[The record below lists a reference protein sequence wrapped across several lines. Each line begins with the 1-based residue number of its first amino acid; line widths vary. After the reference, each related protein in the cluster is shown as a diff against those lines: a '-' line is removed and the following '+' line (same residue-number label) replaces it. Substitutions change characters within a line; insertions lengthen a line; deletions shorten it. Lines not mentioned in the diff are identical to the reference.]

1 MRKSYLFLLIV
12 LISFIMGS
20 LSATVLLTDDFT
32 GTAGTLLTAAGWT
45 AHSSAG
51 ATPMSIAAPGLT
63 YSGYA
68 GSGIGNA
75 TSASGTGEDV
85 NKSFT
90 SVNSGSVYYSFL
102 INTGITTT
110 STGYSMHF
118 MQNSTTFHG
127 RFWIR
132 LVGSDVNFGLAKTTA
147 AATWDPTNYATG
159 TTYHIVLKYT
169 FNTGSTTDDAVY
181 MFVNPTLGGSEPTPT
196 VSVTTDTAT
205 DATSISMVGIRQ
217 WNAATLARFDGIIV
231 GTAWDDVAG
240 ASLATEPTAQPT
252 SLVFDTVTTTSF
264 NVSYTAASPTADGY
278 IAVRK
283 EGSAPASDPVDGT
296 SYTAGN
302 TLGDG
307 TIAYI
312 GSGVT
317 FPESSLNPNT
327 TYYYKIYSY
336 NGTGGTSN
344 FLITSP
350 LAGSQATAVGVV
362 APTVTTVTVTA
373 ISDTSGVSGGTI
385 SADGGGSITA
395 KGVCWNTTGTP
406 TLSDSYTTDGTGTD
420 AFVSTMNP
428 LSQNQLYYVRAYAT
442 NSAGTGYGNE
452 VSFTT
457 LKSEPADHVTD
468 FAAGTATSGTIPLT
482 WTDATADGY
491 LIKGSTVS
499 AFDIVPPVDG
509 TTESNSLL
517 VRNVAQGLQTYTF
530 TGLEASTTY
539 YFRIYPYNNS
549 STNIDYKIGGI
560 VPSVTEATT
569 AVSTV
574 LYPGDIA
581 IIAVNS
587 DTPDSVEFV
596 ALADIPEGTV
606 ITFTDNAWSAAT
618 GPFFTNE
625 GYLEWTC
632 PGGGITKGTV
642 VSLPTVG
649 TMSLSTSGDN
659 IIAFEGTW
667 AERPTS
673 ENDSRFLFVFSLEA
687 FIATGT
693 PTTNQT
699 YVPAALA
706 DYSVAMTTSGT
717 EVDNAY
723 FANGAAAQ
731 TAVSVSGTKTELLA
745 LFTDYTKYYPND
757 ALLTFPTYTITVG
770 TAGPV
775 TEPTAQPTS
784 LVFSSLGANSFT
796 VSYTAA
802 SPVADGYIAIRRT
815 GSAPTS
821 DPVDGTSYVV
831 GNALGDGTVV
841 FRGSGT
847 SFGQASL
854 SPSTTYYY
862 KIYSFNGSGTT
873 TNYYVTS
880 PLAGNQTT
888 TASDP
893 FGGYYT
899 SVAGLSGASLK
910 AGLHTLVKNT
920 HTTVYSYTN
929 TTDQLN
935 YVDEDSTNTS
945 NIIETYTGWSVP
957 KTEYNTGV
965 TGWNKEHT
973 WSNSHGIND
982 ALPAYSDLHHLRP
995 CDSTVNSAK
1004 SNRDFDE
1011 GTTLYTDASPYNGY
1025 SGNTGCYTDTDI
1037 WEPRDAD
1044 KGDVARMIL
1053 YVATRYEGTDTS
1065 YDLEPVDYTFSSPSG
1080 EPYYGKLST
1089 LLTWHNADPPDGK
1102 EARRNNRIQER
1113 QGNRNPFID
1122 HPEYVTSIWGG
1133 TVAPSVTTD
1142 AITSIGL
1149 TTATGGGEVTDGGS
1163 STVTARGVCWNTTG
1177 SPTLSDSYTTD
1188 GSGTG
1193 VFVSSLTPLSSGQLY
1208 YVRAYASNSV
1218 GTTYG
1223 NEVSFTTLKAEP
1235 TDHVAGF
1242 TAGTPTSTT
1251 IPLTWTDAARVTPD
1265 GYLIKGSSVG
1275 FGDIAAP
1282 VDGTEE
1288 ANATLVRNVTQG
1300 TQTYTFMGLNS
1311 STTYYFKIYPYT
1323 NSGTAIDYK
1332 TDGTVPADSA
1342 LTDTP
1347 AASVLL
1353 VEDFEYTAAATL
1365 TSTGNWVA
1373 HSSSGVQPSV
1383 VAADNLTYANYIAD
1397 AGNCATTVFSGSAE
1411 DVNRVFTAQTTGTI
1425 YAAFLVKITS
1435 FPNTTGDY
1443 FMHLS
1448 TNPLSSFSGRIYAS
1462 KNAGDS
1468 VRFGISKASTSP
1480 AYTGFDYSLGTTY
1493 LIAVK
1498 YTIVDGD
1505 ANNTVDMWV
1514 NPVITGSE
1522 PAAQISAPDVAG
1534 ADVANIGS
1542 IAIRQ
1547 GTNTPITKIDGI
1559 RIAQSWELLFPSTSA
1574 PYINAT
1580 GTLDPFTAVVGT
1592 PSDAQTYT
1600 VTGANLTSNI
1610 TVTAPTGFELSL
1622 TGSRIWA
1629 GSVEVPQTGGDANST
1644 VYVRF
1649 NPSTPG
1655 AYPAA
1660 DITHTATDATTVYK
1674 SVSGNAYS
1682 GQIVVTESLTPF
1694 TSIVGT
1700 PTAAQT
1706 YHVTGSNLSNFI
1718 DLTVAGPFQIMDT
1731 THPSPT
1737 WETVLSLAPNFN
1749 GDIDVRNNPT
1759 VAGAQVGTITHSVDG
1774 GGAETVVVDLS
1785 GTATDPDP
1793 VISVVPA
1800 SMIIGAPSG
1809 SSSTQMAIITSANLT
1824 SLINIASTG
1833 LYTFAATDSGTFT
1846 NPYQITSG
1854 YNGTIEFW
1862 IKFSPA
1868 AQTIYNDEI
1877 ILTSG
1882 AVGDTIIVTGY
1893 GLEPGATYAPD
1904 LFLSEY
1910 IEGSAYNKGV
1920 EIYNG
1925 TGHPVN
1931 LSGYRLANYY
1941 NGLLTPNLLALP
1953 DTLLANGSC
1962 FTIAY
1967 ATASAPLLA
1976 LADVITNNGS
1986 VNFNGDDAVVIEKTI
2001 NGTDW
2006 SYVDIFGRIGDDP
2019 GTAWTGTDGYT
2030 TVNKTLV
2037 RKASVYNGITVSPTG
2052 TGPTAF
2058 TTLNSEWDMYDVDT
2072 FTNFGIHSFYPGA
2085 VLAEAPVILPADGYQ
2100 TGSINVTMST
2110 TTPGG
2115 VIWYT
2120 LDNSEPTN
2128 AAPSLNYSVT
2138 GSFGVSTTTTV
2149 KAITYASGYA
2159 PSSVSVA
2166 NYNYATEIADIAT
2179 LRAQTVGTGVIYKL
2193 TGEAVLTLKTA
2204 TRNAKYIQD
2213 ATGAILIDDLGGIIT
2228 TVYNLGDGITN
2239 IVGTLG
2245 YYATMLQFT
2254 PVADPGAATSTGN
2267 VIIPEVVSLLDFNTT
2282 YQAKLVKL
2290 TGVSFS
2296 VGGNFVVS
2304 TNYAI
2309 QDADST
2315 GIARTQYSDLD
2326 YIGTAIPT
2334 TPKTIVG
2341 VVLQYNTTTQFV
2353 PRSLA
2358 EFTDAAPPSA
2368 PLNLV
2373 ITVVGSD
2380 VHLDWD
2386 AVAGATGYTVYRSD
2400 DAYSG
2405 FTMATTSPT
2414 NSAVITGA
2422 AATYDKRFY
2431 YVTANN

>member
-1 MRKSYLFLLIV
+1 MKKRMFFVTFLFMLFAISATYALTAGDIAV
-12 LISFIMGS
+12 IAVNTDATKNVVFVALADIPANTTISFTDNS
-20 LSATVLLTDDFT
+20 WDATGEAWRT
-32 GTAGTLLTAAGWT
+32 GEGIIEWSNTAITTAGTVVNITLGSPYTVDVGSITNNTSFNMSTSGDQVLAYEGTIAPTTNASALWLYAFSTENFVYANNSNSSDIPTALA
-45 AHSSAG
+45 S
-51 ATPMSIAAPGLT
+51 
-63 YSGYA
+63 YSVA
-68 GSGIGNA
+68 M
-75 TSASGTGEDV
+75 SASTTETDNAYFANDSTTQTAVSVSGT
-85 NKSFT
+85 KAALLLLFT
-90 SVNSGSVYYSFL
+90 DNTKYYMNNTGPLTIPTYTITVNSSSV
-102 INTGITTT
+102 
-110 STGYSMHF
+110 
-118 MQNSTTFHG
+118 
-127 RFWIR
+127 
-132 LVGSDVNFGLAKTTA
+132 
-147 AATWDPTNYATG
+147 
-159 TTYHIVLKYT
+159 
-169 FNTGSTTDDAVY
+169 
-181 MFVNPTLGGSEPTPT
+181 
-196 VSVTTDTAT
+196 
-205 DATSISMVGIRQ
+205 
-217 WNAATLARFDGIIV
+217 
-231 GTAWDDVAG
+231 
-240 ASLATEPTAQPT
+240 TEPTAQPT

-264 NVSYTAASPTADGY
+264 NVSFTAASPAADGY
-278 IAVRK
+278 LAVRK
-283 EGSAPASDPVDGT
+283 EGSAPTSDPVDGT
-296 SYTAGN
+296 AYTAGN

-307 TIAYI
+307 EVVYSN
-312 GSGVT
+312 SGVT
-317 FPESSLNPNT
+317 FSQTSLNPST

-336 NGTGGTSN
+336 NGTGVSTN
-344 FLITSP
+344 YLITSP

-362 APTVTTVTVTA
+362 APTVTTVAVTA
-373 ISDTSGVSGGTI
+373 ITDTSGVSGGTI
-385 SADGGGSITA
+385 SADGGASITA

-452 VSFTT
+452 LQFTT
-457 LKSEPADHVTD
+457 LKSEPADHVTN
-468 FAAGTATSGTIPLT
+468 FAAGTATSGTIPLI

-491 LIKGSTVS
+491 LLKGSTVS
-499 AFDIVPPVDG
+499 AFDIIPPVDG

-530 TGLEASTTY
+530 TGLDPSTTY
-539 YFRIYPYNNS
+539 YFRIYPYNNGG
-549 STNIDYKIGGI
+549 TDIDYKIGGI
-560 VPSVTEATT
+560 VPTVTEATT
-569 AVSTV
+569 AVSTA

-581 IIAVNS
+581 ILAVNT

-606 ITFTDNAWSAAT
+606 ITFTDNAWSATT

-673 ENDSRFLFVFSLEA
+673 ENDSRFLYVFSTEA
-687 FIATGT
+687 FIDAGT

-699 YVPAALA
+699 YVPAALT
-706 DYSVAMTTSGT
+706 DYSVAMTLTGT

-723 FANGAAAQ
+723 FANGATAQ
-731 TAVSVSGTKTELLA
+731 TAVSVTGTKTELLA
-745 LFTDYTKYYPND
+745 LFTDYTLYYTED

-784 LVFSSLGANSFT
+784 LVFSSVGANSFT
-796 VSYTAA
+796 VSYTEA
-802 SPVADGYIAIRRT
+802 SPAVDGYIAIRRT

-831 GNALGDGTVV
+831 GNTLGDGTVV
-841 FRGSGT
+841 FRGSST

-862 KIYSFNGSGTT
+862 KIYSFNGSGTA
-873 TNYYVTS
+873 TNYLVTS

-910 AGLHTLVKNT
+910 AGLHTLIKNT
-920 HTTVYSYTN
+920 HTTEFSYTAV
-929 TTDQLN
+929 TDEIK
-935 YVDEDSTNTS
+935 YTDEDSTNTS
-945 NIIETYTGWSVP
+945 NVIEIYTGWSIP
-957 KTEYNTGV
+957 KANYGAGTAD
-965 TGWNKEHT
+965 WNKEHV
-973 WSNSHGIND
+973 WSKSHGD
-982 ALPAYSDLHHLRP
+982 FGDVAPAGTDLHHLRP
-995 CDSTVNSAK
+995 SDSTVNSQK

-1011 GTTLYTDASPYNGY
+1011 ATTAYTDASPYNGY
-1025 SGNTGCYTDTDI
+1025 SGVTGCYYDTNI
-1037 WEPRDAD
+1037 WEPREVE

-1053 YVATRYEGTDTS
+1053 YMATRYEGTDTS

-1089 LLTWHNADPPDGK
+1089 LLTWHNADPPDAL

-1163 STVTARGVCWNTTG
+1163 STVTARGVCWNTSG

-1188 GSGTG
+1188 GTGTG

-1235 TDHVAGF
+1235 TDHVASF
-1242 TAGTPTSTT
+1242 TAGTPTTTT

-1288 ANATLVRNVTQG
+1288 ANAALVQNVTQG
-1300 TQTYTFMGLNS
+1300 TQTYTFMGLDS

-1347 AASVLL
+1347 EASVLL
-1353 VEDFEYTAAATL
+1353 VEDFDYTAAVTL
-1365 TSTGNWVA
+1365 TSTGNWTA
-1373 HSSSGVQPSV
+1373 HSASGTNPSV

-1411 DVNRVFTAQTTGTI
+1411 DVNRVFAAQTTGNI
-1425 YAAFLVKITS
+1425 YAAFLVNLTS

-1448 TNPLSSFSGRIYAS
+1448 TNPLSSFSGRIFAN

-1480 AYTGFDYSLGTTY
+1480 AYTGYDYSLGTTY
-1493 LIAVK
+1493 LIAIK
-1498 YTIVDGD
+1498 YSIIDG
-1505 ANNTVDMWV
+1505 ASNNTVDMWV

-1522 PAAQISAPDVAG
+1522 PTPLISAADVTG
-1534 ADVANIGS
+1534 TDVANIGS

-1559 RIAQSWELLFPSTSA
+1559 RIAQSWELLFPSVTA
-1574 PYINAT
+1574 PYINVT

-1592 PSDAQTYT
+1592 PSAAQTYT
-1600 VTGANLTSNI
+1600 VTGTNLTSNI

-1622 TGSRIWA
+1622 TGSRTW
-1629 GSVEVPQTGGDANST
+1629 GSSVEVPQSGGDADAT

-1649 NPSTPG
+1649 NPSSGG

-1660 DITHTATDATTVYK
+1660 DITHTATGATTVNQ
-1674 SVSGNAYS
+1674 SVSGTAYT
-1682 GQIVVTESLTPF
+1682 GKIIVTESLIPF
-1694 TSIVGT
+1694 VSIVGT

-1706 YHVTGSNLSNFI
+1706 YHVTGSTLSNFI

-1737 WETVLSLAPNFN
+1737 WETTLSLAPDFD

-1759 VAGAQVGTITHSVDG
+1759 VAGAQVGTITHSIDG
-1774 GGAETVVVDLS
+1774 GEAETVVVDLS
-1785 GTATDPDP
+1785 GNATDPDP
-1793 VISVVPA
+1793 VVTVEPA
-1800 SMIIGAPSG
+1800 SMIFSAASG
-1809 SSSTQMAIITSANLT
+1809 SSSTQMATITGANLS
-1824 SLINIASTG
+1824 SLINVASTG
-1833 LYTFAATDSGTFT
+1833 EYTFAATEGGTYS
-1846 NPYQITSG
+1846 NPYQITTG
-1854 YNGTIEFW
+1854 YNGTNDLW
-1862 IKFSPA
+1862 IKFSPTS
-1868 AQTIYNDEI
+1868 QGTFNDEI
-1877 ILTSG
+1877 IITSG
-1882 AVGDTIIVTGY
+1882 AVGDTLAATGY
-1893 GLEPGATYAPD
+1893 GLDPGEIYATD
-1904 LFLSEY
+1904 LFFSEY
-1910 IEGSAYNKGV
+1910 IEGSSNNKAI
-1920 EIYNG
+1920 EIFNG
-1925 TGHPVN
+1925 TGHPVD
-1931 LSGYRLANYY
+1931 LSDYSVVLFSNGSATPNYTLVMSGILANNDVYVI
-1941 NGLLTPNLLALP
+1941 
-1953 DTLLANGSC
+1953 ANS
-1962 FTIAY
+1962 
-1967 ATASAPLLA
+1967 SAMQAILDS
-1976 LADVITNNGS
+1976 ADVTS
-1986 VNFNGDDAVVIEKTI
+1986 TVTYYNGDDALAIWK
-2001 NGTDW
+2001 NADS

-2019 GTAWTGTDGYT
+2019 GSAWTGDGGYT
-2030 TVNKTLV
+2030 TVNATLI
-2037 RKASVYNGITVSPTG
+2037 RKSSVEGGVTVNPTG

-2058 TTLNSEWDMYDVDT
+2058 TTLTTEWDLYAIDYISNLGIHT
-2072 FTNFGIHSFYPGA
+2072 FTPG
-2085 VLAEAPVILPADGYQ
+2085 LTPAEAPVILPADGYQ
-2100 TGSINVTMST
+2100 TAPIWVTMST

-2115 VIWYT
+2115 VIRYT
-2120 LDNSEPTN
+2120 TDGNDPTET
-2128 AAPSLNYSVT
+2128 STIYTDSI
-2138 GSFGVSTTTTV
+2138 SVSTTTTV

-2179 LRAQTVGTGVIYKL
+2179 LRAQATGSTYYKL

-2213 ATGAILIDDLGGIIT
+2213 STGAILIDDNNGIIT
-2228 TVYNLGDGITN
+2228 TTYNLGDGITN

-2245 YYATMLQFT
+2245 YYASMLQFT
-2254 PVADPGAATSTGN
+2254 PVADPGTATSTGN
-2267 VIIPEVVSLLDFNTT
+2267 VITPEDVTLLNLDTT

-2296 VGGNFVVS
+2296 VGGNFVAS
-2304 TNYAI
+2304 TNYSI
-2309 QDADST
+2309 QDASGT

-2326 YIGTAIPT
+2326 YIGTAVPT

-2358 EFTDAAPPSA
+2358 EFTDAAPPAA
-2368 PLNLV
+2368 PLNVV
-2373 ITVVGSD
+2373 ITIVGND

-2386 AVAGATGYTVYRSD
+2386 AVAGATSYTVYRSD
-2400 DAYSG
+2400 DAYAG
-2405 FTMATTSPT
+2405 FTIVATPAT
-2414 NSAVITGA
+2414 NSAVLTGV
-2422 AATYDKRFY
+2422 AATFDKRFY